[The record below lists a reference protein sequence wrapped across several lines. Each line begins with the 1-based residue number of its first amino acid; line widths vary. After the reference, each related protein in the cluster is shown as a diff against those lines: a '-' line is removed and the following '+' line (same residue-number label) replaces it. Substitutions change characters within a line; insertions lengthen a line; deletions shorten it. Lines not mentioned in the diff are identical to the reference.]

1 MKNFRNYVVA
11 GDWIRLEPPYALVS
25 IPARVASVL
34 KSFRNYVQHTSQMLH
49 QLNPL
54 GLLESMLGEVDHVQS
69 LFPPFPDMDR
79 RACPRNRKMGV
90 ASYPFTSDS
99 GAHASTQPRPSAG
112 RRPYA
117 VGPFQNCPCITRTV
131 RKIRPGPGSGPSSP
145 VKTAVTKASA
155 GPAPQDPR
163 ERVGRKLLPCYGS
176 VTCSY
181 ARSSIATGFPAR
193 SNLTA
198 RSGE

>member
-11 GDWIRLEPPYALVS
+11 EDWIRLEPPYALVS

-117 VGPFQNCPCITRTV
+117 VGPFQNCPPKNKAGTGLWPFQPCQDGRHESVMLVPPPRIL
-131 RKIRPGPGSGPSSP
+131 
-145 VKTAVTKASA
+145 ANASA
-155 GPAPQDPR
+155 ESCFPAMR
-163 ERVGRKLLPCYGS
+163 S
-176 VTCSY
+176 VTCPGSY
-181 ARSSIATGFPAR
+181 ARSSNR
-193 SNLTA
+193 D
-198 RSGE
+198 

>member
-1 MKNFRNYVVA
+1 MASVVKNFRNYVVA
-11 GDWIRLEPPYALVS
+11 GDWIRLDPPYALVS

-90 ASYPFTSDS
+90 ATRLRRIL
-99 GAHASTQPRPSAG
+99 AHTHPPSRDRLPAG
-112 RRPYA
+112 
-117 VGPFQNCPCITRTV
+117 
-131 RKIRPGPGSGPSSP
+131 
-145 VKTAVTKASA
+145 
-155 GPAPQDPR
+155 
-163 ERVGRKLLPCYGS
+163 GRML
-176 VTCSY
+176 
-181 ARSSIATGFPAR
+181 
-193 SNLTA
+193 
-198 RSGE
+198 